1 MTLTSI
7 TWGKI
12 LLTQTPTGKLSG
24 INTMLSGGLGMFG
37 SQKERD
43 LLCSRASSLATGPKI
58 MSYLPMAL
66 GIFIWTYDT
75 QNVTPGTLWIQ
86 NPHTAS
92 MNFYCSN
99 HISVVC
105 ETRFLHIVQS
115 NQHITAGWTW
125 KYIWQS
131 SVLKL
136 KQMLKR
142 FTKIQ
147 IEPLFVMVWFGKNWI
162 HFLKICSSSKHALFS
177 GHLKINDIL
186 NQILSFN
193 LQHDRYIGGLKHHK
207 YRFETFSDS
216 LVSLK
221 TWQ

>member
-1 MTLTSI
+1 MRHNTSN
-7 TWGKI
+7 
-12 LLTQTPTGKLSG
+12 
-24 INTMLSGGLGMFG
+24 INTNRQVKWHQHHAIRRLRDVWIPEREG
-37 SQKERD
+37 SA
-43 LLCSRASSLATGPKI
+43 LLSSLAAGPKI
-58 MSYLPMAL
+58 MSYLPMTL

-115 NQHITAGWTW
+115 NQHITAGWIW

-131 SVLKL
+131 SFLKL
-136 KQMLKR
+136 RQMLKR

-147 IEPLFVMVWFGKNWI
+147 IEPLFVMVWFGKKLN
-162 HFLKICSSSKHALFS
+162 SFS
-177 GHLKINDIL
+177 
-186 NQILSFN
+186 
-193 LQHDRYIGGLKHHK
+193 
-207 YRFETFSDS
+207 
-216 LVSLK
+216 
-221 TWQ
+221 